1 MDDGFTALDGSSIF
15 LINPTFYGTTAFG
28 TLFGGRY
35 IRLDV
40 GPEEYGM
47 STMVGYPN
55 QTYPNTG
62 FTHWQEVPEP
72 ASVALLVLGGL
83 AVLKRRR

>member
-1 MDDGFTALDGSSIF
+1 
-15 LINPTFYGTTAFG
+15 
-28 TLFGGRY
+28 
-35 IRLDV
+35 
-40 GPEEYGM
+40 M